1 MVQLW
6 SRRIRSTERLL
17 EKVPSAEGPDDP
29 GFVGLGPILE
39 DPKHFRSDYVIKQK
53 LQRMR
58 WEEYIAK
65 YGWGIQMIKLSDAL
79 PQIVRYGIPD
89 ELKSAPTGCFF
100 LSNLSRCSVAHC
112 APPQLGRMQAGY
124 GRYSW
129 AASTA
134 TRSNPASINASSSSL
149 KARTQKPFLRS
160 KEYAC
165 THNQFPS
172 CECLH
177 LINPCTDVGYQ
188 PKLPRASLFPERQ
201 GQGGAAQCSHCLLLA

>member
-1 MVQLW
+1 VQNQFSFSLFWRRQNCCELMVQLW

-112 APPQLGRMQAGY
+112 APPPNWDACRRAMADIPGQRPQPLDQTRRVSTHPQA
-124 GRYSW
+124 
-129 AASTA
+129 
-134 TRSNPASINASSSSL
+134 
-149 KARTQKPFLRS
+149 
-160 KEYAC
+160 
-165 THNQFPS
+165 
-172 CECLH
+172 
-177 LINPCTDVGYQ
+177 V
-188 PKLPRASLFPERQ
+188 
-201 GQGGAAQCSHCLLLA
+201 